1 MKPNKTITFHNLK
14 KNGSRYFCW
23 ISFILLI
30 SLFPAPNTYTRTVS
44 KTASIILPKSIDLSP
59 PPSYP
64 INQKGDEAP
73 QVSALGVII
82 KDIPSGATI
91 YVKNEK
97 TKFSPAST
105 TKIITALV
113 ALDTFKLD
121 DIMTVKSVLNEGK
134 TMGLQRGEK
143 LAFESLLYGTLVHSA
158 NDAAFAIAENY
169 PGGIEKFV
177 VAMNEKAQK
186 LNLFDTHFA
195 NPAGFDDQNNYTTA
209 SDLAKLALVGLSN
222 KTFSKI
228 VGTRAITVSDVSYTY
243 FHDLKNVNELL
254 GKVPGVSGVKTGLTQ
269 EGGEILVSEINKN
282 SESIL
287 IVILKSSDRF
297 GETIKLI
304 DWVFS
309 NFVWKNIRDI
319 TPTIR

>member
-143 LAFESLLYGTLVHSA
+143 LAFESLL
-158 NDAAFAIAENY
+158 
-169 PGGIEKFV
+169 
-177 VAMNEKAQK
+177 
-186 LNLFDTHFA
+186 
-195 NPAGFDDQNNYTTA
+195 
-209 SDLAKLALVGLSN
+209 
-222 KTFSKI
+222 
-228 VGTRAITVSDVSYTY
+228 
-243 FHDLKNVNELL
+243 
-254 GKVPGVSGVKTGLTQ
+254 
-269 EGGEILVSEINKN
+269 
-282 SESIL
+282 
-287 IVILKSSDRF
+287 
-297 GETIKLI
+297 
-304 DWVFS
+304 
-309 NFVWKNIRDI
+309 
-319 TPTIR
+319 